1 MKQQTPFFIT
11 ITSEVLRDK
20 DLNPIEKLIFTEI
33 MALTYS
39 CGYCYASNSHFADIF
54 DRAVETISRN
64 ISKLQSKGY
73 IYSEVSQSDGNARK
87 IFVKYTGQ
95 PFPRKCQDPL
105 DENVNTSYQKCQDPL
120 DENVKHSNTVSKS
133 ISKSLKKDTASGFSQ
148 NDFLESFIENHLSGM
163 SESAK
168 SGFYAFVVT
177 QVKSLSEKLNRPLTQ
192 SECLTHCKKIID
204 GMQHQNENPVVNDSL
219 IIQNPARDN
228 LSRTEKP
235 KKEIDFPQEFV
246 EYYEAYTGLHPS
258 KQKQTA
264 STALTKWK
272 IMRKTHT
279 NAEILLQIQ
288 KYAEYLQKEDW
299 RTKKGMQFVNEK
311 FFFEG
316 DWIEKKLIQEEKQ
329 QKSTNNNNYAKPNGK
344 PTTRDFLRSY
354 EKQCATFDPTS
365 DIE

>member
-1 MKQQTPFFIT
+1 MKDRVNKKHTTKFTTTSNKILQDGRLSYEAIGVFMYLWSMPDDWQVMVRQVMKHNNSTEYKVRLALRELRNYGYMKWKRVQGYCEYDMCEDGTFHCGDIQHDDTQHDDTQHDDIYIQSNNINKT
-11 ITSEVLRDK
+11 IT
-20 DLNPIEKLIFTEI
+20 NT
-33 MALTYS
+33 
-39 CGYCYASNSHFADIF
+39 
-54 DRAVETISRN
+54 
-64 ISKLQSKGY
+64 
-73 IYSEVSQSDGNARK
+73 NA
-87 IFVKYTGQ
+87 
-95 PFPRKCQDPL
+95 
-105 DENVNTSYQKCQDPL
+105 
-120 DENVKHSNTVSKS
+120 
-133 ISKSLKKDTASGFSQ
+133 ASGFSQ
-148 NDFLESFIENHLSGM
+148 NDFLESFIKNHLSEM
-163 SESAK
+163 SDSAK
-168 SGFYAFVVT
+168 SGLKAFVVT
-177 QVKSLSEKLNRPLTQ
+177 QLESLSEKLNRPLTQ

-219 IIQNPARDN
+219 ITQNPARDN
-228 LSRTEKP
+228 LSRTKKP

-311 FFFEG
+311 FLFEG

-329 QKSTNNNNYAKPNGK
+329 QKSTNNNNYAKPK
-344 PTTRDFLRSY
+344 MSTTSQVAEMLKAQSQYIKNNEQINY
-354 EKQCATFDPTS
+354 EQDEYPF
-365 DIE
+365 